1 MLDLLQGCM
10 STKKNE
16 LFRLGSFR
24 CGVCCVCSL
33 CSSLPLLDS
42 DSCKDNT
49 LIEQLKER
57 NTMIQFHGTC
67 SISQGGKSTV
77 AAGVLWFAAAV
88 GTALLHPSDKMQ
100 QQNTGDDS
108 LDEPLFDENNSIH

>member
-10 STKKNE
+10 PTKKNE

-33 CSSLPLLDS
+33 CSLPLLEAICVRTILS
-42 DSCKDNT
+42 LSSRRK
-49 LIEQLKER
+49 Q
-57 NTMIQFHGTC
+57 IQCGTC

-88 GTALLHPSDKMQ
+88 GTALLHPSDKM
-100 QQNTGDDS
+100 
-108 LDEPLFDENNSIH
+108 

>member
-1 MLDLLQGCM
+1 MESAHGFNLIEIMLGGSAIMLDLLQGCM
-10 STKKNE
+10 PTKKNE

-33 CSSLPLLDS
+33 CSLPLLDS
-42 DSCKDNT
+42 DLCKDNT

-77 AAGVLWFAAAV
+77 AAGVMWFAAAV
-88 GTALLHPSDKMQ
+88 GTALLHPSNKM
-100 QQNTGDDS
+100 
-108 LDEPLFDENNSIH
+108 